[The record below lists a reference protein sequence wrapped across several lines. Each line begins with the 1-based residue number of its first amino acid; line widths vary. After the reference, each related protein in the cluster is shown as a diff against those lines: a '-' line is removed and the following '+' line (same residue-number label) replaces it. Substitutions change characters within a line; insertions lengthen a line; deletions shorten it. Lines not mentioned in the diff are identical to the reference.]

1 MQMQKNLRLFL
12 NFLDLLRHIWSK
24 GTKFITIKNYK
35 WQYILSKHAFTE
47 QQGRRI
53 ISIAWR
59 PIFQL
64 PQLPKVV

>member
-12 NFLDLLRHIWSK
+12 NFLDLLRHGSK
-24 GTKFITIKNYK
+24 GAKVRTIKNYK
-35 WQYILSKHAFTE
+35 WQCILSKHVFTE